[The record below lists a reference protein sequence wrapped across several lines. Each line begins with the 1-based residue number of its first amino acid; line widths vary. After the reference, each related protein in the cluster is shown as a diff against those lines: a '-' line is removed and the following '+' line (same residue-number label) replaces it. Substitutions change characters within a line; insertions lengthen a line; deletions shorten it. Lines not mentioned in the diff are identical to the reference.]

1 MSALFR
7 GSAHASVRAITTPPP
22 RNRSLTFALILA
34 FFVAGAAPAAMPQAQ
49 QKSSAASTAASN
61 AAIQSDPLLKALR
74 EELDRNKSQL
84 KMDNVPAPY
93 YIEYRLSDV
102 DEYSAEAAFGA
113 IRQDQRVHGRSLRV
127 VVRVGDYKQDS
138 YYGPGTGMV
147 TFAPRDDDS
156 IALRRELWLATDRAY
171 KFANE
176 ALASKKAVLS
186 QYTADQPFDDFA
198 RAPALES
205 YGPFVKLDFSSA
217 PWKETLEKVTN
228 LYRSDARILSLSAYV
243 RFRAVNDYFV
253 NTEGTSTRQGYA
265 TYSLN
270 LSAETQAAD
279 GMELGRSPFYVGATA
294 AELPSQEKL
303 LAETAKMLQTLKELR
318 EAPTVEEDY
327 RGPILFSNDAASD
340 ILDGMI
346 GGNILGIRPKPG
358 DSARTT
364 GEFSSNYKGRVLPTF
379 LSVVDDPT
387 MKSFDGKSLIGS
399 YQIDEEGVRV
409 AQLPVI
415 KDGILVEYL
424 LGRMP
429 IRDFP
434 DSNGH
439 GRAAPGQPPT
449 PNIGVLI
456 LQPKESSSPAE
467 LKKKLIEMCKQE
479 GKPYG
484 YYAETLVGY
493 NPRLLY
499 RIYVSDGHEELVRGA
514 VFNELDTRT
523 LRSNLVAAGN
533 DPLVSNRE
541 SAVPTTVISPS
552 ILFDELEVK
561 RTDSKNAKLPEYP
574 PPTITAH

>member
-1 MSALFR
+1 MSASLR
-7 GSAHASVRAITTPPP
+7 ATVHAATAAGSRRSSITFT
-22 RNRSLTFALILA
+22 LLAALLLA
-34 FFVAGAAPAAMPQAQ
+34 AAAPAAVVAQAQ
-49 QKSSAASTAASN
+49 QKASAAAA
-61 AAIQSDPLLKALR
+61 AVQSDPLLKAMR
-74 EELDRNKSQL
+74 EELDRSKSQL
-84 KMDNVPAPY
+84 KMENVPAPY

-113 IRQDQRVHGRSLRV
+113 LRQDQRMHARSLRV

-138 YYGPGTGMV
+138 YYGPGTGLV
-147 TFAPRDDDS
+147 TFAPSDDDS

-171 KFANE
+171 KAASE

-205 YGPFVKLDFSSA
+205 VGPFVKLDFTPA

-228 LYRSDARILSLSAYV
+228 LYRTDAKIQSLSAYV

-253 NTEGTSTRQGYA
+253 NTEGTSTRQGY
-265 TYSLN
+265 TVYSLN
-270 LSAETQAAD
+270 LSADTQADD
-279 GMELGRSPFYVGATA
+279 GMELGRSPFYVGSTA

-303 LAETAKMLQTLKELR
+303 LAETTKMLQSLKALR
-318 EAPTVEEDY
+318 EAPLVEEDY

-346 GGNILGIRPKPG
+346 GQNILGIRPKPG

-379 LSVVDDPT
+379 ISVVDDPT
-387 MKSFDGKSLIGS
+387 LKSLDGKSLIGT

-409 AQLPVI
+409 ASLTVI
-415 KDGILVEYL
+415 KDGMLVEYL

-429 IRDFP
+429 IRDFA

-439 GRAAPGQPPT
+439 GRAAPGQSPS
-449 PNIGVLI
+449 PNIGNLI
-456 LQPKESSSPAE
+456 LQPRESSSPEE
-467 LKKKLIEMCKQE
+467 LKRKLIEMCKQE

-499 RIYVSDGHEELVRGA
+499 RVYVSDGHEELVRGA

-523 LRSNLVAAGN
+523 LRSNLVAAAGN

-541 SAVPTTVISPS
+541 GGIPTTVISPS

-561 RTDSKNAKLPEYP
+561 RTDKKNAKLPEYP
-574 PPTITAH
+574 PPDLAGH

>member
-1 MSALFR
+1 MSALV
-7 GSAHASVRAITTPPP
+7 SVSSVTAKPP
-22 RNRSLTFALILA
+22 RRSSIAFTLLLALFL
-34 FFVAGAAPAAMPQAQ
+34 AGAAPAAVAQAQ
-49 QKSSAASTAASN
+49 QKSPAAATTSSSAAV
-61 AAIQSDPLLKALR
+61 QSDPLLKAMR
-74 EELDRNKSQL
+74 EELDRSKSQL

-113 IRQDQRVHGRSLRV
+113 LRQDQRIHGRSLRV

-171 KFANE
+171 KSASE

-198 RAPALES
+198 RVPALELL
-205 YGPFVKLDFSSA
+205 GPFVKLDFTPA

-228 LYRSDARILSLSAYV
+228 LYRTDAKIQSLSAYL

-253 NTEGTSTRQGYA
+253 NTEGTSTRQGY
-265 TYSLN
+265 TVYSLN
-270 LSAETQAAD
+270 LSAETQADD
-279 GMELGRSPFYVGATA
+279 GMELGRSPFYVGGSAS
-294 AELPSQEKL
+294 ELPSQEKL
-303 LAETAKMLQTLKELR
+303 LAETAKMLQSLKDLR
-318 EAPTVEEDY
+318 AAPMVEEDY

-346 GGNILGIRPKPG
+346 GANILGIRPKPG

-364 GEFSSNYKGRVLPTF
+364 GEFSSNYMGRVLPTF
-379 LSVVDDPT
+379 LTVVDDPT

-409 AQLPVI
+409 APLPVI
-415 KDGILVEYL
+415 KDGVLVEYL

-429 IRDFP
+429 IRDFA

-439 GRAAPGQPPT
+439 GRAAPGQSPS
-449 PNIGVLI
+449 PNVGNLI
-456 LQPKESSSPAE
+456 LQPKESSSPDE

-541 SAVPTTVISPS
+541 GAVPTTVISPS

-561 RTDSKNAKLPEYP
+561 RTDKKNAKLPEYP
-574 PPTITAH
+574 PPTLASH

>member
-1 MSALFR
+1 MSASLR
-7 GSAHASVRAITTPPP
+7 ATVHAATAAGSRRSSITFT
-22 RNRSLTFALILA
+22 LLAALLLA
-34 FFVAGAAPAAMPQAQ
+34 AAAPAAVVAQAQ
-49 QKSSAASTAASN
+49 QKASAAAA
-61 AAIQSDPLLKALR
+61 AVQSDPLLKAMR
-74 EELDRNKSQL
+74 EELDRSKSQL
-84 KMDNVPAPY
+84 KMENVPAPY

-113 IRQDQRVHGRSLRV
+113 LRQDQRMHARSLRV

-138 YYGPGTGMV
+138 YYGPGTGLV
-147 TFAPRDDDS
+147 TFAPSDDDS

-171 KFANE
+171 KAASE

-205 YGPFVKLDFSSA
+205 VGPFVKLDFTPA

-228 LYRSDARILSLSAYV
+228 LYRTDAKIQSLSAYV

-253 NTEGTSTRQGYA
+253 NTEGTSTRQGY
-265 TYSLN
+265 TVYSLN
-270 LSAETQAAD
+270 LSADTQADD
-279 GMELGRSPFYVGATA
+279 GMELGRSPFYVGSTA

-303 LAETAKMLQTLKELR
+303 LAETTKMLQSLKALR
-318 EAPTVEEDY
+318 EAPLVEEDY

-346 GGNILGIRPKPG
+346 GQNILGIRPKPG

-379 LSVVDDPT
+379 ISVVDDPT
-387 MKSFDGKSLIGS
+387 LKSLAGKSLIGT

-409 AQLPVI
+409 ASLTVI
-415 KDGILVEYL
+415 KDGMLVEYL

-429 IRDFP
+429 IRDFA

-439 GRAAPGQPPT
+439 GRAAPGQSPS
-449 PNIGVLI
+449 PNIGNLI
-456 LQPKESSSPAE
+456 LQPRESSSPEE
-467 LKKKLIEMCKQE
+467 LKRKLIEMCKQE

-499 RIYVSDGHEELVRGA
+499 RVYVSDGHQELVRGA

-541 SAVPTTVISPS
+541 GAVPTTVISPS

-561 RTDSKNAKLPEYP
+561 RTDKKNAKLPEYP
-574 PPTITAH
+574 PPAITAH

>member
-1 MSALFR
+1 MSARARVR
-7 GSAHASVRAITTPPP
+7 GSACSA
-22 RNRSLTFALILA
+22 TFQRLSWLACTFFLA
-34 FFVAGAAPAAMPQAQ
+34 FVPLGAISTAAQPQQESSSATT
-49 QKSSAASTAASN
+49 SAASAA
-61 AAIQSDPLLKALR
+61 AVQSDPLLKALR

-93 YIEYRLSDV
+93 YIEYRLSDL

-113 IRQDQRVHGRSLRV
+113 LRQDQRVHGRSLRV

-138 YYGPGTGMV
+138 YYGPGTGIV

-171 KFANE
+171 KIANE
-176 ALASKKAVLS
+176 ALANKKAVLS
-186 QYTADQPFDDFA
+186 QYSADQPFDDFA

-205 YGPFVKLDFSSA
+205 YGPFVQLEFSPA

-228 LYRSDARILSLSAYV
+228 LYRSDAKIQSFSAYV

-253 NTEGTSTRQGYA
+253 NSEGTSTRQGYA
-265 TYSLN
+265 VYSLN
-270 LSAETQAAD
+270 LSAETQADD
-279 GMELGRSPFYVGATA
+279 GMELGRSPFYVGSTA
-294 AELPSQEKL
+294 AELPTQEKL
-303 LAETAKMLQTLKELR
+303 VAEATQMLQTLKDLR
-318 EAPTVEEDY
+318 EAPMVEEDY

-346 GGNILGIRPKPG
+346 GANILGIRPKPG

-387 MKSFDGKSLIGS
+387 MKSFAGKSLIGS

-409 AQLPVI
+409 APLPVI

-424 LGRMP
+424 LGRVP
-429 IRDFP
+429 IRDFA

-439 GRAAPGQPPT
+439 GRAAPGQSPS
-449 PNIGVLI
+449 PNIGNLI

-467 LKKKLIEMCKQE
+467 LKRKLIEMCKQE

-499 RIYVSDGHEELVRGA
+499 RIYVSDGHQELVRGA

-523 LRSNLVAAGN
+523 LRGNLVAAGN

-541 SAVPTTVISPS
+541 GAVPTTVISPS

-574 PPTITAH
+574 APTISAH

>member
-1 MSALFR
+1 MSAR
-7 GSAHASVRAITTPPP
+7 ARVRSSAWGATLQRRCWLAS
-22 RNRSLTFALILA
+22 TFLLA
-34 FFVAGAAPAAMPQAQ
+34 FFLLGAI
-49 QKSSAASTAASN
+49 SSAAQTQQESSSATTSAASS
-61 AAIQSDPLLKALR
+61 AAVQSDPLLNALR

-93 YIEYRLSDV
+93 YIEYRLSDL

-113 IRQDQRVHGRSLRV
+113 LRQDQRVHGRSLRV

-171 KFANE
+171 KIANE
-176 ALASKKAVLS
+176 ALANKKAVLS
-186 QYTADQPFDDFA
+186 QYSADQPFDDFA

-205 YGPFVKLDFSSA
+205 YGPFVKLDFSPA

-228 LYRSDARILSLSAYV
+228 LYRSDAKIQSLSAYV

-253 NTEGTSTRQGYA
+253 NSEGTSTRQGY
-265 TYSLN
+265 TVYSLN
-270 LSAETQAAD
+270 LSAETQAED

-294 AELPSQEKL
+294 AELPTQEKL
-303 LAETAKMLQTLKELR
+303 LAEATQMLQTLKDLR
-318 EAPTVEEDY
+318 EAPMVEEDY

-346 GGNILGIRPKPG
+346 GANILGIRPKPG

-387 MKSFDGKSLIGS
+387 MKSFAGKSLIGS

-409 AQLPVI
+409 APLPVI
-415 KDGILVEYL
+415 KDGILVQYL
-424 LGRMP
+424 LGRVP
-429 IRDFP
+429 IRDFA

-439 GRAAPGQPPT
+439 GRAAPGQSPS
-449 PNIGVLI
+449 PNIGNLI
-456 LQPKESSSPAE
+456 LQPRESSSPEE
-467 LKKKLIEMCKQE
+467 LRKKLIEMCKQE

-499 RIYVSDGHEELVRGA
+499 RIYVSDGHQELVRGA

-541 SAVPTTVISPS
+541 GAVPTTVISPS

-574 PPTITAH
+574 PPAITAH

>member
-1 MSALFR
+1 MSAR
-7 GSAHASVRAITTPPP
+7 ARVRSSAWSATLQRRCWLAFTY
-22 RNRSLTFALILA
+22 LLA
-34 FFVAGAAPAAMPQAQ
+34 FFLLGAISSAAQTQ
-49 QKSSAASTAASN
+49 QKSSSATTSAASSAAV
-61 AAIQSDPLLKALR
+61 QSDPLLNALR

-93 YIEYRLSDV
+93 YIEYRLSDL

-113 IRQDQRVHGRSLRV
+113 LRQDQRVHGRSLRV

-171 KFANE
+171 KIANE
-176 ALASKKAVLS
+176 ALANKKAVLS
-186 QYTADQPFDDFA
+186 QYSADQPFDDFA

-205 YGPFVKLDFSSA
+205 YGPFVKLDFSPA
-217 PWKETLEKVTN
+217 PWKETLEKVTD
-228 LYRSDARILSLSAYV
+228 LYRSDAKIQSLSAYV

-253 NTEGTSTRQGYA
+253 NSEGTSTRQGY
-265 TYSLN
+265 TVYSLN
-270 LSAETQAAD
+270 LSAETQAED

-294 AELPSQEKL
+294 AELPTQEKL
-303 LAETAKMLQTLKELR
+303 LAEATQMLQTLKDLR
-318 EAPTVEEDY
+318 EAPMVEEDY

-346 GGNILGIRPKPG
+346 GANILGIRPKPG

-387 MKSFDGKSLIGS
+387 MKSFAGKSLIGS

-409 AQLPVI
+409 APLPVI
-415 KDGILVEYL
+415 KDGILVQYL
-424 LGRMP
+424 LGRVP
-429 IRDFP
+429 IRDFA

-439 GRAAPGQPPT
+439 GRAAPGQSPS
-449 PNIGVLI
+449 PNIGNLI
-456 LQPKESSSPAE
+456 LQPKESSSPEE

-499 RIYVSDGHEELVRGA
+499 RVYVSDGRQELVRGA

-541 SAVPTTVISPS
+541 GAVPTTVISPS

>member
-1 MSALFR
+1 MSALIR
-7 GSAHASVRAITTPPP
+7 SSVLAVTTTQSL
-22 RNRSLTFALILA
+22 RRSSFALTLLAA
-34 FFVAGAAPAAMPQAQ
+34 FFLPCAVPATLAQAQ
-49 QKSSAASTAASN
+49 QKSTAAT
-61 AAIQSDPLLKALR
+61 AATSAEVQSDPLFKALR

-102 DEYSAEAAFGA
+102 DEFSAEAAFGA
-113 IRQDQRVHGRSLRV
+113 LRQDQRIHGRSLRV
-127 VVRVGDYKQDS
+127 VVRVGDYKLDS
-138 YYGPGTGMV
+138 YYGPGTGV
-147 TFAPRDDDS
+147 VNFAPRDDDS
-156 IALRRELWLATDRAY
+156 IALRRDLWLATDRAY
-171 KFANE
+171 KIASE

-205 YGPFVKLDFSSA
+205 FGSFVKLDFSA
-217 PWKETLEKVTN
+217 ATWKETLEKVTN
-228 LYRSDARILSLSAYV
+228 LYRSDAKIQALSAYV

-253 NTEGTSTRQGYA
+253 NTEGTSTRQGYT

-270 LSAETQAAD
+270 LSAETQADD
-279 GMELGRSPFYVGATA
+279 GMELGRSPFYVGGSAS
-294 AELPSQEKL
+294 ELPSQEKL
-303 LAETAKMLQTLKELR
+303 LAETAAMLQTLKDLR
-318 EAPTVEEDY
+318 EAPMVEEDY
-327 RGPILFSNDAASD
+327 RGPVLFSNDSASD

-346 GGNILGIRPKPG
+346 GANILGIRPKPG

-387 MKSFDGKSLIGS
+387 LKSFDGKSLIGS
-399 YQIDEEGVRV
+399 YQIDEEGVHV
-409 AQLPVI
+409 AALPVI
-415 KDGILVEYL
+415 KDGILVQYL

-429 IRDFP
+429 IRDFA

-439 GRAAPGQPPT
+439 GRAAPGQAPS

-456 LQPKESSSPAE
+456 LQPKESSSPDE
-467 LKKKLIEMCKQE
+467 LKRKLIEMCKQE

-484 YYAETLVGY
+484 YFAETLVGY

-499 RIYVSDGHEELVRGA
+499 RVYVSDGHEELVRGA

-541 SAVPTTVISPS
+541 GAVPTTVISPS

-561 RTDSKNAKLPEYP
+561 RTDKKNAKLPEYP
-574 PPTITAH
+574 PPTLTAH

>member
-1 MSALFR
+1 MSARARARISACSATLQR
-7 GSAHASVRAITTPPP
+7 GSLLAFPF
-22 RNRSLTFALILA
+22 LLA
-34 FFVAGAAPAAMPQAQ
+34 FFLLGAISSGAQTQ
-49 QKSSAASTAASN
+49 QKSSSATPATASPAAVP
-61 AAIQSDPLLKALR
+61 SDPLLKALR

-93 YIEYRLSDV
+93 YIEYRLSDL

-113 IRQDQRVHGRSLRV
+113 LRQDQRVHGRTLRV

-171 KFANE
+171 KIANE
-176 ALASKKAVLS
+176 ALANKRAVLS
-186 QYTADQPFDDFA
+186 QYSADQPFDDFA

-205 YGPFVKLDFSSA
+205 YGPFVKLDFSPA

-228 LYRSDARILSLSAYV
+228 LYRSDAKIQSLSAYV

-265 TYSLN
+265 VYSLN
-270 LSAETQAAD
+270 LSAETQAED

-294 AELPSQEKL
+294 EELPTQQKL
-303 LAETAKMLQTLKELR
+303 LAEATQMLQTLKDLR

-346 GGNILGIRPKPG
+346 GANILGIRPKPG

-387 MKSFDGKSLIGS
+387 MKSFEGKSLIGS

-409 AQLPVI
+409 APLPVI
-415 KDGILVEYL
+415 KDGILVQYL
-424 LGRMP
+424 LGRVP
-429 IRDFP
+429 IRDFA

-439 GRAAPGQPPT
+439 GRAAPGQSPS
-449 PNIGVLI
+449 PNIGNLI
-456 LQPKESSSPAE
+456 LQPKESSSPEE

-499 RIYVSDGHEELVRGA
+499 RIYVSDGHQELVRGA

-541 SAVPTTVISPS
+541 GAVPTTVISPS

-574 PPTITAH
+574 PPNITAH

>member
-1 MSALFR
+1 LQRRCWLAFTYL
-7 GSAHASVRAITTPPP
+7 
-22 RNRSLTFALILA
+22 LA
-34 FFVAGAAPAAMPQAQ
+34 FFLLGAISSAAQTQ
-49 QKSSAASTAASN
+49 QKSSSATTSAASSAAV
-61 AAIQSDPLLKALR
+61 QSDPLLNALR

-93 YIEYRLSDV
+93 YIEYRLSDL

-113 IRQDQRVHGRSLRV
+113 LRQDQRVHGRSLRV

-171 KFANE
+171 KIANE
-176 ALASKKAVLS
+176 ALANKKAVLS
-186 QYTADQPFDDFA
+186 QYSADQPFDDFA

-205 YGPFVKLDFSSA
+205 YGPFVKLDFSPA
-217 PWKETLEKVTN
+217 PWKETLEKVTD
-228 LYRSDARILSLSAYV
+228 LYRSDAKIQSLSAYV

-253 NTEGTSTRQGYA
+253 NSEGTSTRQGY
-265 TYSLN
+265 TVYSLN
-270 LSAETQAAD
+270 LSAETQAED

-294 AELPSQEKL
+294 AELPTREKL
-303 LAETAKMLQTLKELR
+303 LAEATQMLQTLKDLR
-318 EAPTVEEDY
+318 EAPMVEEDY

-346 GGNILGIRPKPG
+346 GANILGIRPKPG

-387 MKSFDGKSLIGS
+387 MKSFAGKSLIGS

-409 AQLPVI
+409 APLPVI
-415 KDGILVEYL
+415 KDGILVQYL
-424 LGRMP
+424 LGRVP
-429 IRDFP
+429 IRDFA

-439 GRAAPGQPPT
+439 GRAAPGQSPS
-449 PNIGVLI
+449 PNIGNLI
-456 LQPKESSSPAE
+456 LQPKESSSPEE

-499 RIYVSDGHEELVRGA
+499 RVYVSDGHQELVRGA

-541 SAVPTTVISPS
+541 GAVPTTVISPS

>member
-1 MSALFR
+1 MSAR
-7 GSAHASVRAITTPPP
+7 IRAIVHAVTA
-22 RNRSLTFALILA
+22 ALFLA
-34 FFVAGAAPAAMPQAQ
+34 AVVPAAVVAQAP
-49 QKSSAASTAASN
+49 QKSAAAASAAAV
-61 AAIQSDPLLKALR
+61 QSDPLLKAMR
-74 EELDRNKSQL
+74 EELDRSKSQL
-84 KMDNVPAPY
+84 KMENVPAPY

-102 DEYSAEAAFGA
+102 DEYSAEAAFGGL
-113 IRQDQRVHGRSLRV
+113 RQDQRMHARSLRV

-138 YYGPGTGMV
+138 YYGPGTGVV
-147 TFAPRDDDS
+147 TFAPSDDDS

-171 KFANE
+171 KAASE

-205 YGPFVKLDFSSA
+205 VGPFVKLDFTPA
-217 PWKETLEKVTN
+217 LWKETLEKVTN
-228 LYRSDARILSLSAYV
+228 LYRTDAKIQSLSAYV

-265 TYSLN
+265 VYSLN
-270 LSAETQAAD
+270 LSADTQADD
-279 GMELGRSPFYVGATA
+279 GMELGRSPFYVGSTA

-303 LAETAKMLQTLKELR
+303 LAETSKMLLSLKGLR
-318 EAPTVEEDY
+318 EAPLVEEDY

-346 GGNILGIRPKPG
+346 GQNILGIRPKPG
-358 DSARTT
+358 DSARTI
-364 GEFSSNYKGRVLPTF
+364 GEFSSNYRGRVLPTF
-379 LSVVDDPT
+379 LNVVDDPT
-387 MKSFDGKSLIGS
+387 MKSFDGKTLIGS
-399 YQIDEEGVRV
+399 YQIDEEGVHV
-409 AQLPVI
+409 APLPVI

-429 IRDFP
+429 IRDFA

-439 GRAAPGQPPT
+439 GRAAPGQSPS
-449 PNIGVLI
+449 PNIGNLI
-456 LQPKESSSPAE
+456 LQPKESSSPDE

-499 RIYVSDGHEELVRGA
+499 RVYVSDGHQELVRGA

-523 LRSNLVAAGN
+523 LRSNLIAAGN

-541 SAVPTTVISPS
+541 GAVPTTVISPS

-561 RTDSKNAKLPEYP
+561 RTDKKNAKLPEYP
-574 PPTITAH
+574 PPTLTAH

>member
-1 MSALFR
+1 MSASLR
-7 GSAHASVRAITTPPP
+7 ATVHAATAAGSRRSSITFT
-22 RNRSLTFALILA
+22 LLAALLLA
-34 FFVAGAAPAAMPQAQ
+34 AAAPAAVVAQAQ
-49 QKSSAASTAASN
+49 QKASAAAA
-61 AAIQSDPLLKALR
+61 AVQSDPLLKAMR
-74 EELDRNKSQL
+74 EELDRSKSQL
-84 KMDNVPAPY
+84 KMENVPAPY

-113 IRQDQRVHGRSLRV
+113 LRQDQRMHARSLRV

-138 YYGPGTGMV
+138 YYGPGTGLV
-147 TFAPRDDDS
+147 TFAPSDDDS

-171 KFANE
+171 KAASE

-205 YGPFVKLDFSSA
+205 VGPFVKLDFTPA

-228 LYRSDARILSLSAYV
+228 LYRTDAKIQSLSAYV

-253 NTEGTSTRQGYA
+253 NTEGTSTRQGY
-265 TYSLN
+265 TVYSLN
-270 LSAETQAAD
+270 LSADTQADD
-279 GMELGRSPFYVGATA
+279 GMELGRSPFYVGSTA

-303 LAETAKMLQTLKELR
+303 LAETTKMLQSLKALR
-318 EAPTVEEDY
+318 EAPLVEEDY

-346 GGNILGIRPKPG
+346 GQNILGIRPKPG

-379 LSVVDDPT
+379 ISVVDDPT
-387 MKSFDGKSLIGS
+387 LKSLDGKSLIGT

-409 AQLPVI
+409 ASLTVI
-415 KDGILVEYL
+415 KDGMLVEYL

-429 IRDFP
+429 IRDFA

-439 GRAAPGQPPT
+439 GRAAPGQSPS
-449 PNIGVLI
+449 PNIGNLI
-456 LQPKESSSPAE
+456 LQPRESSSPEE
-467 LKKKLIEMCKQE
+467 LKRKLIEMCKQE

-499 RIYVSDGHEELVRGA
+499 RVYVSDGHQELVRGA

-541 SAVPTTVISPS
+541 GAVPTTVISPS

-561 RTDSKNAKLPEYP
+561 RTDKKNAKLPEYP
-574 PPTITAH
+574 PPAITAH

>member
-1 MSALFR
+1 MRALVRAMTGTLLR
-7 GSAHASVRAITTPPP
+7 GSSIV
-22 RNRSLTFALILA
+22 LALIL
-34 FFVAGAAPAAMPQAQ
+34 VGAVSTVAQ
-49 QKSSAASTAASN
+49 QKNAGATPAASSAAAP
-61 AAIQSDPLLKALR
+61 SDPLLKAMR
-74 EELDRNKSQL
+74 EELNRSKSQL
-84 KMDNVPAPY
+84 KMDNVPSPY

-102 DEYSAEAAFGA
+102 DEYVAEAAFGA
-113 IRQDQRVHGRSLRV
+113 LRQNQRAHARSLRV

-138 YYGPGTGMV
+138 YYGPGTGIV
-147 TFAPRDDDS
+147 TFAPLDDDA
-156 IALRRELWLATDRAY
+156 IALRRDLWLATDRAY
-171 KFANE
+171 KNASE

-198 RAPALES
+198 RAPAIVAISPLAKLE
-205 YGPFVKLDFSSA
+205 FTAA
-217 PWKETLEKVTN
+217 PWNETLEKTTN
-228 LYRSDARILSLSAYV
+228 LFRSDAKIQSLTAYL

-265 TYSLN
+265 VYSLN
-270 LSAETQAAD
+270 LSAETQADD
-279 GMELGRSPFYVGATA
+279 GMELGRSPYYVGATA

-303 LAETAKMLQTLKELR
+303 LAETGKMLQTLKELR
-318 EAPTVEEDY
+318 EAPMVEEDY
-327 RGPILFSNDAASD
+327 RGPVLFSNDAATD
-340 ILDGMI
+340 IMAGMI
-346 GGNILGIRPKPG
+346 GENILGIRPKPG

-379 LSVVDDPT
+379 LTVVDDPT
-387 MKSFDGKSLIGS
+387 MKSFDGKALVGS
-399 YQIDEEGVRV
+399 YQIDDEGVRV
-409 AQLPVI
+409 APLPVI
-415 KDGILVEYL
+415 KDGVLVEYL

-429 IRDFP
+429 IRDFA

-439 GRAAPGQPPT
+439 GRAGPGQSPS
-449 PNIGVLI
+449 PNIGNLI
-456 LQPKESSSPAE
+456 LQPKETSSPAE

-499 RIYVSDGHEELVRGA
+499 RVYVSDGHEELVRGA

-523 LRSNLVAAGN
+523 LRSDLVAAGN

-541 SAVPTTVISPS
+541 SGVPTTVISPS

-561 RTDSKNAKLPEYP
+561 RTDKKNAKLPEYP
-574 PPTITAH
+574 PPALTAAH

>member
-1 MSALFR
+1 MSARARVR
-7 GSAHASVRAITTPPP
+7 GSACSA
-22 RNRSLTFALILA
+22 TFQRLSWLACTFFLA
-34 FFVAGAAPAAMPQAQ
+34 FVPLGAISTAAQPQQESSSATT
-49 QKSSAASTAASN
+49 SAASAA
-61 AAIQSDPLLKALR
+61 AVQSDPLLKALR

-93 YIEYRLSDV
+93 YIEYRLSDL

-113 IRQDQRVHGRSLRV
+113 LRQDQRVHGRSLRV

-138 YYGPGTGMV
+138 YYGPGTGIV

-171 KFANE
+171 KIANE
-176 ALASKKAVLS
+176 ALANKKAVLS
-186 QYTADQPFDDFA
+186 QYSADQPFDDFA

-205 YGPFVKLDFSSA
+205 YGPFVQLEFSPA

-228 LYRSDARILSLSAYV
+228 LYRSDAKIQSFSAYV

-253 NTEGTSTRQGYA
+253 NSEGTSTRQGYA
-265 TYSLN
+265 VYSLN
-270 LSAETQAAD
+270 LSAETQADD
-279 GMELGRSPFYVGATA
+279 GMELGRSPFYVGSTA
-294 AELPSQEKL
+294 AELPTQEKL
-303 LAETAKMLQTLKELR
+303 VAEATQMLQTLKDLR
-318 EAPTVEEDY
+318 EAPMVEEDY

-346 GGNILGIRPKPG
+346 GVNILGIRPKPG

-387 MKSFDGKSLIGS
+387 MKSFAGKSLIGS

-409 AQLPVI
+409 APLPVI

-424 LGRMP
+424 LGRVP
-429 IRDFP
+429 IRDFA

-439 GRAAPGQPPT
+439 GRAAPGQSPS
-449 PNIGVLI
+449 PNIGNLI

-467 LKKKLIEMCKQE
+467 LKRKLIEMCKQE

-499 RIYVSDGHEELVRGA
+499 RIYVSDGHQELVRGA

-523 LRSNLVAAGN
+523 LRGNLVAAGN

-541 SAVPTTVISPS
+541 GAVPTTVISPS

-574 PPTITAH
+574 APTISAH

>member
-1 MSALFR
+1 M
-7 GSAHASVRAITTPPP
+7 
-22 RNRSLTFALILA
+22 
-34 FFVAGAAPAAMPQAQ
+34 
-49 QKSSAASTAASN
+49 
-61 AAIQSDPLLKALR
+61 R
-74 EELDRNKSQL
+74 EELDRSKSQL

-102 DEYSAEAAFGA
+102 DEFSAEAAFGA
-113 IRQDQRVHGRSLRV
+113 LRQDQRIHVRNLRV

-138 YYGPGTGMV
+138 YYGPGTGV
-147 TFAPRDDDS
+147 VNIAPRDDDPVA
-156 IALRRELWLATDRAY
+156 IRRDLWAATDRAY
-171 KFANE
+171 KIASE

-205 YGPFVKLDFSSA
+205 LGPIVKLDFSPA

-228 LYRSDARILSLSAYV
+228 LYRTDAKIQSLSAYV

-265 TYSLN
+265 VYSLN
-270 LSAETQAAD
+270 LSAETQADD
-279 GMELGRSPFYVGATA
+279 GMELGRSPFFVGATA

-303 LAETAKMLQTLKELR
+303 LADATKMLTTLKALR
-318 EAPTVEEDY
+318 DAPMVDEDY
-327 RGPILFSNDAASD
+327 RGPVLFSNDAASD

-346 GGNILGIRPKPG
+346 GANILGIRPKPG

-379 LSVVDDPT
+379 LTVVDDPT

-409 AQLPVI
+409 APLPVI

-429 IRDFP
+429 IRDFA

-439 GRAAPGQPPT
+439 GRAAPGQAPS
-449 PNIGVLI
+449 PNIGILI
-456 LQPKESSSPAE
+456 LQPKESSSPEE
-467 LKKKLIEMCKQE
+467 LKKKLIAMCKDE

-499 RIYVSDGHEELVRGA
+499 RVYVSDGHEELVRGA

-523 LRSNLVAAGN
+523 SAQQSSRRRQRPAGEQPRRRRPHHSNLPVN
-533 DPLVSNRE
+533 PLRRTRSKTHRQE
-541 SAVPTTVISPS
+541 KRQTPRISPAQS
-552 ILFDELEVK
+552 HLEL
-561 RTDSKNAKLPEYP
+561 
-574 PPTITAH
+574 ITRCSCLW

>member
-1 MSALFR
+1 MSARLR
-7 GSAHASVRAITTPPP
+7 ARVHA
-22 RNRSLTFALILA
+22 LT
-34 FFVAGAAPAAMPQAQ
+34 AAPPSRRSSVKLTLLVALFLAAALPSAVVAQAPP
-49 QKSSAASTAASN
+49 KATAA
-61 AAIQSDPLLKALR
+61 AAAAAVQSDPLLSAMR
-74 EELDRNKSQL
+74 EELDRSKSQL

-113 IRQDQRVHGRSLRV
+113 LRQDQRIHGRSLRI

-171 KFANE
+171 KIASE

-198 RAPALES
+198 HAPALES
-205 YGPFVKLDFSSA
+205 FGPFVKLDFSPA

-228 LYRSDARILSLSAYV
+228 LYRSDAKIQSLSAYV

-253 NTEGTSTRQGYA
+253 NTEGTSTRQGYT
-265 TYSLN
+265 TYALN
-270 LSAETQAAD
+270 LSAETQADD
-279 GMELGRSPFYVGATA
+279 GMELGRSPFYVGSSA
-294 AELPSQEKL
+294 AELPTQDKL
-303 LAETAKMLQTLKELR
+303 LAETTKMLQTLKDLR
-318 EAPTVEEDY
+318 AAPLVEEDY

-346 GGNILGIRPKPG
+346 GANILGIRPKPG

-379 LSVVDDPT
+379 ISVVDDPT
-387 MKSFDGKSLIGS
+387 MKSFDGKSLIGT

-409 AQLPVI
+409 APLTVI
-415 KDGILVEYL
+415 KDGMLVEYL

-429 IRDFP
+429 IRDFA

-439 GRAAPGQPPT
+439 GRAAPGQSPS
-449 PNIGVLI
+449 PNIGNLI
-456 LQPKESSSPAE
+456 LQPKESSSPEE

-499 RIYVSDGHEELVRGA
+499 RVYVSDGHQELVRGA

-523 LRSNLVAAGN
+523 LRNNLVAAGN

-541 SAVPTTVISPS
+541 GAVPTTVISPS

-561 RTDSKNAKLPEYP
+561 RTDKKNAKLPEYP
-574 PPTITAH
+574 PPTITGR